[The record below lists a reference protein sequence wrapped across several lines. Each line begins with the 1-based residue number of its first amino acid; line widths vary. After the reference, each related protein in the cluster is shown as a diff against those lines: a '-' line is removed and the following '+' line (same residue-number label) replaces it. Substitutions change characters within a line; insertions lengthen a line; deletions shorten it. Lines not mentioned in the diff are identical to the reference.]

1 MTELQRVNLVLAALG
16 DPPITSGILAALSD
30 PDAVEIQARLTAKS
44 EYCQRAYPWAI
55 HQATDLLTVA
65 AGTLRWQPGDEIEQA
80 TSLATGVVLMIDA
93 GTTAWIRKND
103 DSPADFDSSHTITGQ
118 GEIAWTRTVSG
129 RTALPIDK
137 PSSLDYLTS
146 LMQEY
151 ITRDTCVEWCR
162 YKKRGQVDD
171 QMLSQQA
178 MRARIDALR
187 ENQQIDQ
194 ACFIGLSDIFDV
206 RRRLR
211 GAEYMG
217 TEDIDVDGN

>member
-1 MTELQRVNLVLAALG
+1 MTELQRVNLVLAATG
-16 DPPITSGILAALSD
+16 DPPVTQAILDALSE

-93 GTTAWIRKND
+93 GTTAWIRKDD
-103 DSPADFDSSHTITGQ
+103 DSPADFNGTGTITGQ
-118 GEIAWTRTVSG
+118 GDIAWTRTVSA
-129 RTALPIDK
+129 RTALPLDK
-137 PSSLDYLTS
+137 PWTIAYLTN
-146 LMQEY
+146 LIQEY
-151 ITRDTCVEWCR
+151 ITRDTCVEWQR

-171 QMLSQQA
+171 QALVQQA

-194 ACFIGLSDIFDV
+194 ACFIDLSDIFAV
-206 RRRLR
+206 R
-211 GAEYMG
+211 GAIRAAEFTG
-217 TEDIDVDGN
+217 EGNIDVDG

>member
-1 MTELQRVNLVLAALG
+1 MTELQRVNLLLAAIG
-16 DPPITSGILAALSD
+16 DPPITSGILAAQSE

-44 EYCQRAYPWAI
+44 EACQRAYPWAL

-65 AGTLRWQPGDEIEQA
+65 AGTLRWQPGDEITQA

-93 GTTAWIRKND
+93 GTTAWVRKDD

-118 GEIAWTRTVSG
+118 GDIAWTRTVSA
-129 RTALPIDK
+129 RTALPLDK
-137 PSSLDYLTS
+137 PWSIDYLTT

-151 ITRDTCVEWCR
+151 ITRDAAVEWQR

-171 QMLSQQA
+171 QVLAQQA
-178 MRARIDALR
+178 VRARIDALR

-194 ACFIGLSDIFDV
+194 ACFIGLSDIFET
-206 RRRLR
+206 R
-211 GAEYMG
+211 GKIRSAEIVG
-217 TEDIDVDGN
+217 TEDFEVDGN